1 MEKDSV
7 FLSDKVIVF
16 CVLFAAFASLFS
28 LSANSVALY
37 LAIPCAFLLSFKK
50 YGLLRVSKTFK
61 IITML
66 YFWVFVSYFWAIN
79 KSVALSELNVCLGAI
94 MLCYIFSVN
103 AKRTKLLP
111 WLYLSYI
118 VLYLSAWY
126 YASTHILVDMTS
138 IGAEGERLN
147 DQSLNANTM
156 AYYTFYVSFAL
167 FVLGE
172 IVQSPFFQK
181 VLKWLF
187 LLMIPVSFLVALF
200 TASRQVLFIQA
211 PLIAVLLYIRY
222 LRNKPTHRKV
232 IFIIISICVCA
243 FFVSDLLDIYSNSYL
258 YTRSSENV
266 KDDIRRYLM
275 EDAFNVGLDNFFTG
289 VGTGCYCIVSRYGGF
304 SHTTYIELFANT
316 GILGSLIFIWAILN
330 FLMTQLRR
338 YKSTNDLLFLLF
350 LIFGLFFAFDNFFYV
365 FYSSVWL
372 LGIFLLVAAH
382 SDQHYYSNYS

>member
-79 KSVALSELNVCLGAI
+79 KSVALSELKVCLGAI

-200 TASRQVLFIQA
+200 TASRQVLFMQA

-275 EDAFNVGLDNFFTG
+275 EDAFKVG
-289 VGTGCYCIVSRYGGF
+289 
-304 SHTTYIELFANT
+304 
-316 GILGSLIFIWAILN
+316 LGSLIFIWAILN

>member
-1 MEKDSV
+1 M
-7 FLSDKVIVF
+7 
-16 CVLFAAFASLFS
+16 
-28 LSANSVALY
+28 
-37 LAIPCAFLLSFKK
+37 
-50 YGLLRVSKTFK
+50 
-61 IITML
+61 
-66 YFWVFVSYFWAIN
+66 
-79 KSVALSELNVCLGAI
+79 
-94 MLCYIFSVN
+94 
-103 AKRTKLLP
+103 
-111 WLYLSYI
+111 
-118 VLYLSAWY
+118 
-126 YASTHILVDMTS
+126 
-138 IGAEGERLN
+138 
-147 DQSLNANTM
+147 
-156 AYYTFYVSFAL
+156 
-167 FVLGE
+167 
-172 IVQSPFFQK
+172 
-181 VLKWLF
+181 
-187 LLMIPVSFLVALF
+187 
-200 TASRQVLFIQA
+200 
-211 PLIAVLLYIRY
+211 IAVLLYIRY

-382 SDQHYYSNYS
+382 GDQHYYSNYS